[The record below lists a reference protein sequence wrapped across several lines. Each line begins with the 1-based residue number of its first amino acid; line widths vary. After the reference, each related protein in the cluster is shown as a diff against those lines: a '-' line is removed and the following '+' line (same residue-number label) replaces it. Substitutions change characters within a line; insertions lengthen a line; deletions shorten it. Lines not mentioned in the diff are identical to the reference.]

1 MTEVELQLEQLE
13 QVVRHALDELKAV
26 EPVALDVRGKTP
38 LTDMMFVVSGSSTR
52 HVKSIADHVVDKVRE
67 AGWRR
72 VGVEGEEAAEWILVD
87 LGDVIVHVMLPAVR
101 ELYRLERIWGFDDDE
116 AADLPLLSRTKQ

>member
-1 MTEVELQLEQLE
+1 MTETELQLEQLE
-13 QVVRHALDELKAV
+13 QIVRHALDELKAV
-26 EPVALDVRGKTP
+26 EPVVLDVRGKTP
-38 LTDMMFVVSGSSTR
+38 LTDLMFVVSGSSTR
-52 HVKSIADHVVDKVRE
+52 HVKSIADHVVDKVKE
-67 AGWRR
+67 AGWRT
-72 VGVEGEEAAEWILVD
+72 VGIEGEEAAEWILVD

>member
-101 ELYRLERIWGFDDDE
+101 ELYRLERIWGFDAEDGE
-116 AADLPLLSRTKQ
+116 LPMLSHTKQ